1 MAGDPA
7 LAVGKTALLN
17 VPPAQVITVGCFRCT
32 RVRTWGYGRPCSTD
46 GRVPV
51 HGLVIADHVPVEL
64 QLRVGLPDPDVLY
77 PSAHEPVAVLLAD
90 VEVNTVP
97 FTVAAAQVIAV
108 VRGSGQPTVRRVRW
122 DGRKNWFFFNDRPY
136 RCTGW

>member
-1 MAGDPA
+1 M
-7 LAVGKTALLN
+7 
-17 VPPAQVITVGCFRCT
+17 
-32 RVRTWGYGRPCSTD
+32 
-46 GRVPV
+46 

-97 FTVAAAQVIAV
+97 FTVAAAHVIAA
-108 VRGSGQPTVRRVRW
+108 VRGTKQPTVLRSH
-122 DGRKNWFFFNDRPY
+122 GTYAKNCLTFLRPGVPVHGLVIVVDH
-136 RCTGW
+136 TPLSWQ